1 MESEPTE
8 TGAAR
13 IEATEETEATTYA
26 TLDEAIEK
34 AKAGDTI
41 TLLADVKDAAIEI
54 TVSDLTLDLNGHTIS
69 GKEHP
74 LSEHSSSSTPQPGGY
89 TPAAITIGS
98 QLGGV
103 QEKVDSFT
111 LKNGTVSIG
120 SGLRIFEELGT
131 LTLDRVTFEN
141 NVTANDSNKGGA
153 AVYWRAYNGNGVNP
167 DTSLIVRDCIFKG
180 NEACEGSSAHGGAM
194 ELHGIESIEISRST
208 FTDNVASASP
218 ATMGD
223 GGAIHISSCNS
234 LFMQNCIFENNSAS
248 TSSSNGGAM
257 SLVRCLEAQIQ
268 NCKFIGNKSFV
279 AGALIIS
286 TSYPESDITV
296 EDCLFS
302 GNQSTS
308 DGGAIRVSDATV
320 TFSGNTVVENES
332 GSGGAISITG
342 NSNVIYNG
350 DLSGNT
356 ATYGGA
362 VYASGTF
369 YVDLED
375 EITFHHGTPTVII
388 NGDINNNKSTN
399 FGGAVY
405 AWGADVTVNGDIC
418 DNAATN
424 DGGAIYAKWTQN
436 SSITGPITLYSS
448 KIQVTGN
455 VTGNAAGR
463 DGGAVYSNISYVT
476 INGLVTGNSAG
487 RNGGGVYSFNG
498 SPEYYESKVDLTG
511 ASVYNNTA
519 VTSGDD
525 IYHDGGALAL
535 APVGENWT
543 LSGCGD
549 AINGWYQDGE
559 GARWTAHTEPAHTE
573 EYLVTSDAATGL
585 LALKAAHG
593 VIVDPEPSD
602 PEPENPPYI
611 PDPDPSEPEEP
622 SEPSE
627 PGEEISD
634 PETPQTSF
642 PGTEPSVPDAIPG
655 EPSAPST
662 EEIPDEDTPQ
672 TAQPPQTGARAAG
685 SIVLLAGAA
694 AAAAVN
700 LRRKRK

>member
-89 TPAAITIGS
+89 TPAAITIGTGS
-98 QLGGV
+98 RDEQGILGT
-103 QEKVDSFT
+103 FT
-111 LKNGTVSIG
+111 LKNGTISEG
-120 SGLRIFEELGT
+120 SGLRIYEELET
-131 LTLDRVTFEN
+131 LIVEEVTFKEN
-141 NVTANDSNKGGA
+141 VASNAIQSVGGA
-153 AVYWRAYNGNGVNP
+153 AIHWRAGNSRETVVGSSAIFTNCQFLNNESNYQGSGDPNGGAVMVANVE
-167 DTSLIVRDCIFKG
+167 TISFTDCIFRG
-180 NEACEGSSAHGGAM
+180 
-194 ELHGIESIEISRST
+194 
-208 FTDNVASASP
+208 
-218 ATMGD
+218 
-223 GGAIHISSCNS
+223 
-234 LFMQNCIFENNSAS
+234 NNSTGTN
-248 TSSSNGGAM
+248 TSNNS
-257 SLVRCLEAQIQ
+257 
-268 NCKFIGNKSFV
+268 
-279 AGALIIS
+279 
-286 TSYPESDITV
+286 
-296 EDCLFS
+296 
-302 GNQSTS
+302 
-308 DGGAIRVSDATV
+308 V
-320 TFSGNTVVENES
+320 TGV
-332 GSGGAISITG
+332 
-342 NSNVIYNG
+342 
-350 DLSGNT
+350 
-356 ATYGGA
+356 GGA
-362 VYASGTF
+362 VYTDYCGSISFDECDFAENTAASLSG
-369 YVDLED
+369 
-375 EITFHHGTPTVII
+375 
-388 NGDINNNKSTN
+388 
-399 FGGAVY
+399 GGAVFMQLNGT
-405 AWGADVTVNGDIC
+405 ANFTNCTFTQNEALIGGAGAVGIYSTGNEENPVTISNCTFTENTAAYGGALWLSGSFVALNDNTLRENTASYYGGAMMVQANANVTLNGDVIS
-418 DNAATN
+418 NTASN
-424 DGGAIYAKWTQN
+424 GGAIYAQWGYDNQAEVVA
-436 SSITGPITLYSS
+436 PIVE
-448 KIQVTGN
+448 INGN
-455 VTGNAAGR
+455 LIENTAET

-476 INGLVTGNSAG
+476 INGLVTGNTAG

-549 AINGWYQDGE
+549 AIDGWYQDGE